1 MKPSLIL
8 NNLLKILSFST
19 LCLMTILVF
28 CNVILRYFFHSGIPW
43 SEELARICFVYA
55 IFIGIIIAARSHSHL
70 IVDFITSRLSLKT
83 QKWASLIANLLSIFI
98 LLIIVDG
105 AWDLMQ
111 LTKDLKMPATE
122 LSTSWLYLAA
132 FISSIAYIII
142 LVIDSYNDLRNK

>member
-1 MKPSLIL
+1 MKPSLIF
-8 NNLLKILSFST
+8 NKLLKILSFST
-19 LCLMTILVF
+19 LCIMTTLVF

-55 IFIGIIIAARSHSHL
+55 IFIGIIITARSRTHL
-70 IVDFITSRLSLKT
+70 IVDFITSRLSLKN
-83 QKWASLIANLLSIFI
+83 QKWVSLIANALSIFI
-98 LLIIVDG
+98 LLIIIDG

-132 FISSIAYIII
+132 FISSTIYIII
-142 LVIDSYNDLRNK
+142 LFIDSYNDLRNK